1 MIIIIASEFP
11 VVDDIIANTV
21 FFHIQITSITFT
33 EQRAFDNTRFGM
45 TTFNEREQKLMAAAC
60 QSFEGEPKF
69 AERSGLAV
77 GSARNAWAALKKK
90 LYAAD
95 TTSIKGVTKTPA
107 KSSGKKRPA
116 PIVLPGND
124 NGSDDE
130 EVSTPSKKLKT
141 PKTMAK
147 GRDKSQVK
155 PPKSDDEEEEEDGFV
170 KVKEEPLGED
180 FEEA

>member
-1 MIIIIASEFP
+1 
-11 VVDDIIANTV
+11 
-21 FFHIQITSITFT
+21 
-33 EQRAFDNTRFGM
+33 M

-60 QSFEGEPKF
+60 QSFEGEPKLDIHKF

-130 EVSTPSKKLKT
+130 EVSTPSKRPKT

-147 GRDKSQVK
+147 GRTKSQAK
-155 PPKSDDEEEEEDGFV
+155 PPKSDDEEEDEEDGFV

>member
-1 MIIIIASEFP
+1 
-11 VVDDIIANTV
+11 
-21 FFHIQITSITFT
+21 
-33 EQRAFDNTRFGM
+33 M

-60 QSFEGEPKF
+60 QSFEGEPKLDIHKVHHISTLPKDTLLTLSPQF

-130 EVSTPSKKLKT
+130 QVSTPSKKPKT

-147 GRDKSQVK
+147 GRDKTQVK